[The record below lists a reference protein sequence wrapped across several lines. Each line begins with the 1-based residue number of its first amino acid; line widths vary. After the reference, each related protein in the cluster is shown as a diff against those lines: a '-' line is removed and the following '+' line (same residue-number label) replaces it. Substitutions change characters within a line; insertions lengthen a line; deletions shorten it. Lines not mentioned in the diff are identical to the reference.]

1 MIFNDLHLK
10 KEDKKKLKSV
20 ILGHEKLLKYLSKK
34 NNKNSKRKKKLAQSG
49 GFLGQVQSVSF
60 YKDHH
65 KIYNIDGPYF
75 S

>member
-49 GFLGQVQSVSF
+49 GFLG
-60 YKDHH
+60 
-65 KIYNIDGPYF
+65 
-75 S
+75 